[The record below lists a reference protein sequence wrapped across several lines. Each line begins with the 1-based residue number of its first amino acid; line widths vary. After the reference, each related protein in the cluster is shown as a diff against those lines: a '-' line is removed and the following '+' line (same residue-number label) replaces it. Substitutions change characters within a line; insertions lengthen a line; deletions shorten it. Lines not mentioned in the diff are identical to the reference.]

1 MVSVDPVV
9 ALVEEVGEV
18 FSSIFIPSVVLVK
31 EEEEEVSVCPPSI
44 ELVVSVPVEDE
55 VPSVPV
61 VPVE

>member
-1 MVSVDPVV
+1 MSVDPVV
-9 ALVEEVGEV
+9 ALVEEVDEV

-31 EEEEEVSVCPPSI
+31 EEEEVSVCPPSI